1 MTAAD
6 AAAILELF
14 PKCAICGKPIADGE
28 GFRAVEGRNRVCHS
42 SCAGQSA

>member
-14 PKCAICGKPIADGE
+14 PKCAICGKPIQQGE
-28 GFRAVEGRNRVCHS
+28 SIRQCDGRNRVCHS
-42 SCAGQSA
+42 TCAGQHA